1 MQAAMQSDSRIA
13 IMGSAYHLPGNAVSH
28 ESYWDLLNSGRSAIR
43 DTPPDRFDI
52 EPFFNADGDVLGTTY
67 ARRAGY
73 VEGVYDFD
81 ASFFRISPSRLSTGL
96 DSWAILRARSQA
108 AFALS
113 GSWSWK

>member
-52 EPFFNADGDVLGTTY
+52 
-67 ARRAGY
+67 
-73 VEGVYDFD
+73 
-81 ASFFRISPSRLSTGL
+81 
-96 DSWAILRARSQA
+96 
-108 AFALS
+108 
-113 GSWSWK
+113 